1 MFISNASPAHPSRF
15 SSTKHSNPREV
26 CSKGCPIDHLPVC
39 MTSDVVDTASRAEC
53 IGSTKD
59 SFTDRIQRE
68 FIHESAIAPDL
79 FAAAVR
85 IVSDTEVLPG
95 GEVIYPIHE
104 SLNWH
109 VTRFG
114 ATARAPLDAALLQNE
129 DESIWQ
135 AKLSRTLQAGKKP
148 YFAPTGNGS
157 RAFLPSITVEI
168 WYTIAERYKLI
179 DHLPQWVETA
189 YQAGKR
195 TLKSSSKGFGAR
207 FQASS
212 FWQWIE
218 QFDIPIVLTE
228 GGKKSLCLLSQ
239 GYVAFALYGCSSGVA
254 KYDRIAGEK
263 VRKLN
268 PELIPDLQRFATP
281 GRSFILAFDQDTK
294 LTTRYKV
301 TAALGELG
309 RLLIQSGC
317 AVEIAQWD
325 QNDGKGIDDLIVN
338 RGVAAWERSLAEAV
352 SLSQW
357 SIENQLKNEIRR
369 KPDLN
374 LHDREFIEVASELP
388 KTGIV
393 ALHGGKGSGKSKA
406 IGQLLQGRKWLSIT
420 HRTSVGRDQSG
431 GWQGVFINDGD
442 SHGSKLLKDGMPVDG
457 GSVCVPSILKVT
469 AIAADVLILDETT
482 AILEFLLGSRLA
494 NKNGI
499 RPLLLR
505 EFIARIQSA
514 QLVLLA
520 DADLTEEALQYI
532 ESIRGERAYLV
543 RSQRKALT
551 YDATIV
557 NTSKHGAISLLQ
569 QHIEQLPDGKIIYLN
584 ADSKVLAEG
593 LSEMLGQDQT
603 LLITGETSGGAVEAS
618 FLASKGR
625 DLPSLILQG
634 IRFIIS
640 SPSVTQGFS
649 IEHHTDLIDSVWG
662 FYQGCSIAAH
672 QIAQAPDRVRDSQV
686 PRYFWIANKGSAYSK
701 HSRALMVPTYL
712 KEFRQLNT
720 AAARLVV
727 HSLTPEAANAAESVD
742 WQSENLKMFAA
753 LETRRN
759 RGMMALRETL
769 IALLKKEGKT
779 VKIVTPTLAK
789 AELQA
794 AKSAIQTA
802 SEAVHQHYCDAV
814 AAAAALTPES
824 AKELENRTE
833 ALTPDEALALTK
845 HYLKEFYEL
854 KTVTSADVR
863 LDRKGRTRTE
873 IKRLESVLYPDL
885 ATKRTAKSIEQN
897 PETPQDWKPDAIE
910 VWLLEQSG
918 AADLIREIAA
928 GEIERLPADRV
939 QSIAAFVRSHAIA
952 FRLAFKFRNVE
963 TLSDQQIV
971 GEILSRHGIHTQ
983 RRGNRNN
990 LRYEVCKSELETLLA
1005 IIKRRRKEIAPS
1017 EKIKQNSEGVISTNP
1032 EEVETLADIR
1042 DLYDRTISA
1051 EARRLLQKSIPPDL
1065 WEQAIN
1071 QIA

>member
-1 MFISNASPAHPSRF
+1 M
-15 SSTKHSNPREV
+15 
-26 CSKGCPIDHLPVC
+26 
-39 MTSDVVDTASRAEC
+39 
-53 IGSTKD
+53 
-59 SFTDRIQRE
+59 
-68 FIHESAIAPDL
+68 
-79 FAAAVR
+79 
-85 IVSDTEVLPG
+85 SDTEVLSG
-95 GEVIYPIHE
+95 GDVIYPIHE

-114 ATARAPLDAALLQNE
+114 AKAREQLDAALLKNE
-129 DESIWQ
+129 DDSIWQ

-157 RAFLPSITVEI
+157 RAFLPSVSVEI
-168 WYTIAERYKLI
+168 WYKIAERYKLI
-179 DHLPQWVETA
+179 DHLPQWFGTA
-189 YQAGKR
+189 YQEGKQ
-195 TLKSSSKGFGAR
+195 TLRSSSKGFGAR
-207 FQASS
+207 SQESS
-212 FWQWIE
+212 FWQWIAKFE
-218 QFDIPIVLTE
+218 IPIFLTE

-239 GYVAFALYGCSSGVA
+239 GYVALALYGCSSGVS

-281 GRSFILAFDQDTK
+281 GRTFILAFDQDAK
-294 LTTRYKV
+294 LSTRYKV

-317 AVEIAQWD
+317 KVAIAQWD

-338 RGVAAWERSLAEAV
+338 RGVAAWERSLTEAIP
-352 SLSQW
+352 LSQW
-357 SIENQLKNEIRR
+357 LVENQLQHEIRR

-374 LHDREFIEVASELP
+374 IHDREFIEVALELP

-393 ALHGGKGSGKSKA
+393 ALHGSKGSGKSKA

-457 GSVCVPSILKVT
+457 GSVCVPSILKLT
-469 AIAADVLILDETT
+469 AIEADVLILDETT

-514 QLVLLA
+514 QLVLIA

-557 NTSKHGAISLLQ
+557 NTSKHGAITLLQ
-569 QHIEQLPDGKIIYLN
+569 QHIKQLPDGKIIYLN
-584 ADSKVLAEG
+584 ADSKALAEG
-593 LSEMLGQDQT
+593 LSEMLGHHQT
-603 LLITGETSGGAVEAS
+603 LLITGDTSGGEVEAS
-618 FLASKGR
+618 FLGSKGR
-625 DLPSLILQG
+625 DLPGLILQG

-649 IEHHTDLIDSVWG
+649 IEHHTERIDSVWG
-662 FYQGCSIAAH
+662 FYSGCSIAAH

-701 HSRALMVPTYL
+701 HSRALIAPTYL

-720 AAARLVV
+720 AAARLVA
-727 HSLTPEAANAAESVD
+727 HSLTPEAVNAAESVD
-742 WQSENLKMFAA
+742 WQGENLKMFAA

-779 VKIVTPTLAK
+779 VKIVTPTLSK
-789 AELQA
+789 TE
-794 AKSAIQTA
+794 IQTA
-802 SEAVHQHYCDAV
+802 KTAIETATQAIHQRYCDAV
-814 AAAAALTPES
+814 AAAAELTPES

-833 ALTPDEALALTK
+833 ALTPDEALALTR

-854 KTVTSADVR
+854 ETVTSADVK
-863 LDRKGRTRTE
+863 LDRKGRTHTE

-885 ATKRTAKSIEQN
+885 ATKRTARSIEQN

-918 AADLIREIAA
+918 AADLIRSIAVGA
-928 GEIERLPADRV
+928 IERLPVDQV
-939 QSIAAFVRSHAIA
+939 QSISAFVRSHSIE
-952 FRLAFKFRNVE
+952 FRLAFNFRKVE
-963 TLSDQQIV
+963 SLSDQQII

-990 LRYEVCKSELETLLA
+990 LRYEVCKPELETLLA
-1005 IIKRRRKEIAPS
+1005 IIERRRKGITPLAEIEVDLGGA
-1017 EKIKQNSEGVISTNP
+1017 ILQNFQDL
-1032 EEVETLADIR
+1032 ETFADIR
-1042 DLYDRTISA
+1042 EMYESNPDL
-1051 EARRLLQKSIPPDL
+1051 EARRLLQESIPPDL
-1065 WEQAIN
+1065 WKRAVCQSFTKTAYEPI
-1071 QIA
+1071 